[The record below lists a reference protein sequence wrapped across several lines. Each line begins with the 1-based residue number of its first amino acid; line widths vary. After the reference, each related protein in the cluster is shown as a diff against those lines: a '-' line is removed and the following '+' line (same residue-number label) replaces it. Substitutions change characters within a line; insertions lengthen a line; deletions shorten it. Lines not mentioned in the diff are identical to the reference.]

1 MHIPENELT
10 QLKSK
15 LRNVCHKCKIK
26 VPYKY
31 QHIIANLTNNKTIK
45 VLKQDKRRCVVIMDS
60 SKYTE
65 KCLGLLKNDQFA
77 KINDDPAERIE
88 SKIQRCVRKLK
99 SKIAKE
105 EYSKLYPI
113 GSNPGKFYGT
123 AKIQKISYNDTID
136 QLPLRPI
143 VSNIGTASYHL
154 PKYLAKLLSTLS
166 QSECTV
172 KISKEFIQKFKNVA
186 PLDTNSKLFSFDA
199 SFLFTSVPLDFTID
213 VI

>member
-15 LRNVCHKCKIK
+15 LRNVCHKDNKIK
-26 VPYKY
+26 VLYKY

-45 VLKQDKRRCVVIMDS
+45 VLKQDKRRGVVIMDS

-65 KCLGLLKNDQFA
+65 KCLGLLKNDRFA

-123 AKIQKISYNDTID
+123 AKI
-136 QLPLRPI
+136 
-143 VSNIGTASYHL
+143 
-154 PKYLAKLLSTLS
+154 
-166 QSECTV
+166 
-172 KISKEFIQKFKNVA
+172 
-186 PLDTNSKLFSFDA
+186 
-199 SFLFTSVPLDFTID
+199 
-213 VI
+213 

>member
-1 MHIPENELT
+1 
-10 QLKSK
+10 
-15 LRNVCHKCKIK
+15 
-26 VPYKY
+26 
-31 QHIIANLTNNKTIK
+31 
-45 VLKQDKRRCVVIMDS
+45 MDS

-65 KCLGLLKNDQFA
+65 KCLGLLKNDRFA

-88 SKIQRCVRKLK
+88 SRIQRCVRKLK

-166 QSECTV
+166 QSEYTV
-172 KISKEFIQKFKNVA
+172 KISK
-186 PLDTNSKLFSFDA
+186 
-199 SFLFTSVPLDFTID
+199 
-213 VI
+213 